1 VLAEIVRTDRAH
13 HRPTAGDSELASV
26 VKTLART
33 HQSMIWTRQRQTNQL
48 RSMLREFY
56 LAGRDALAVLAIA
69 ATPAEGRVLSRPTIA
84 TALRRAGRERN
95 IDTRATQ
102 ILESLRSD
110 QLGLS
115 DALTSAYGAS
125 VRSIVA
131 VIATMV
137 AQIAV
142 PDGFAGDVTARCRKA
157 ASTALNAPD
166 GPSTECDIDS
176 HTVPPPL
183 PGRTA

>member
-1 VLAEIVRTDRAH
+1 
-13 HRPTAGDSELASV
+13 
-26 VKTLART
+26 
-33 HQSMIWTRQRQTNQL
+33 MIWTRQRQTNQL
-48 RSMLREFY
+48 RSMLREFHPGALVAFGED

-69 ATPAEGRVLSRPTIA
+69 VTPAAGRALSRPKIA
-84 TALRRAGRERN
+84 TALRRAGRQRN

-102 ILESLRSD
+102 ILEALRSD
-110 QLGLS
+110 QLGLF
-115 DALTSAYGAS
+115 DALTSAYGVS

-131 VIATMV
+131 VIMSMFE
-137 AQIAV
+137 QIAV

-166 GPSTECDIDS
+166 GPSTECGVDS